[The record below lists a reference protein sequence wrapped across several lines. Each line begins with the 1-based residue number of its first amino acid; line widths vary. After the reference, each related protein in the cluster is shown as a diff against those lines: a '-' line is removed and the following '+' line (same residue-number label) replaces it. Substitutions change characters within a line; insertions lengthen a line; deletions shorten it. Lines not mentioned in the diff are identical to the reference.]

1 MMNLQI
7 GDSVVIKPINDLP
20 KEEEELKR
28 KYLADQ
34 IVTVKSIINLGNEPI
49 IMVYTGKDD
58 TTMVIDK
65 SWILTKISMTE
76 DGVSLEDI

>member
-20 KEEEELKR
+20 KEEELNR

>member
-1 MMNLQI
+1 
-7 GDSVVIKPINDLP
+7 
-20 KEEEELKR
+20 
-28 KYLADQ
+28 
-34 IVTVKSIINLGNEPI
+34 
-49 IMVYTGKDD
+49 MVYTGKDD

>member
-1 MMNLQI
+1 MLVVSCVITMIPNTVFAEFTT
-7 GDSVVIKPINDLP
+7 DSSTSSGGGK
-20 KEEEELKR
+20 
-28 KYLADQ
+28 KYNTLTN
-34 IVTVKSIINLGNEPI
+34 IVNVGYRISLY
-49 IMVYTGKDD
+49 YTGKDD

>member
-7 GDSVVIKPINDLP
+7 GDSIVIKPINDLP
-20 KEEEELKR
+20 KEEELKR

>member
-20 KEEEELKR
+20 EEEELKR

-34 IVTVKSIINLGNEPI
+34 IVTVKSIINFGNEPI

>member
-7 GDSVVIKPINDLP
+7 GDSVVIKPINDLT
-20 KEEEELKR
+20 KEEELKR

-65 SWILTKISMTE
+65 SWILIKISMTE